1 MRVFALGLAA
11 LLAALCAV
19 PFGIISACEKD
30 QKDEADWELQRHYQL
45 GNQALGEGS
54 LEAAEREYRRVLKS
68 DSSHVGALHKLARTL
83 IQKAGPQALKEAVE
97 LLEKASSLDPEDK
110 LVFQDLARA
119 YRAAGKNE
127 KALAAY
133 AKLIELKP
141 AETRS
146 RLAMADIYEQMG
158 QSERAEKT
166 YQAGFDKCD
175 QPGGLKLAYGRFLV
189 RQKRDPDAKKQF
201 TAVARTSPA
210 FYEALDELGAMAAR
224 EGKHD
229 EVRRIYRQLVE
240 MNPDDY
246 MAWELLAALDE
257 NEKKYTAAE
266 KKYRRSLEADRMH
279 LSGWLGLGRAL
290 RLQGRLDEATYALRK
305 ADGFLATNP
314 DQALELSGELSA
326 LGDAVWAASVL
337 ERAKIIVT
345 DQKILAAIEKQLAEL
360 RAKNKP

>member
-1 MRVFALGLAA
+1 MRAFALGLAA
-11 LLAALCAV
+11 LLLL
-19 PFGIISACEKD
+19 FACEKD
-30 QKDEADWELQRHYQL
+30 KKDEADWELQRHYQL
-45 GNQALGEGS
+45 GNQALGEGN

-68 DSSHVGALHKLARTL
+68 DSSHIGALHKLARTL
-83 IQKAGPQALKEAVE
+83 IQKSRADALKEAVE
-97 LLEKASSLDPEDK
+97 LLEKASSLDPGDK
-110 LVFQDLARA
+110 LVFLDLARA
-119 YRAAGKNE
+119 YRKAGQAQ
-127 KALAAY
+127 KALEAY

-141 AETRS
+141 ADTQS
-146 RLAMADIYEQMG
+146 RLAMADIYEQKG
-158 QSERAEKT
+158 DSDRAEKI
-166 YQAGFDKCD
+166 YLDAFDKCD
-175 QPGGLKLAYGRFLV
+175 EPGGLKLAYGRFLV

-201 TAVARTSPA
+201 SAVARTSPA

-257 NEKKYTAAE
+257 NQKKYSAAE
-266 KKYRRSLEADRMH
+266 KKYRRSLEVDRMH
-279 LSGWLGLGRAL
+279 LSAWLGLGRTL
-290 RLQGRLDEATYALRK
+290 RLQGRTDEATYALRK

-314 DQALELSGELSA
+314 DRALELSEELSV

-345 DQKILAAIEKQLAEL
+345 DPKLLAAIEERLAKL
-360 RAKNKP
+360 RAKKKP